1 MENENAYRRCDE
13 CGKTI
18 ELRERAVNLTNAD
31 GSSGRL
37 LCLDCYNQEM
47 AATIGI
53 DFKNPK
59 FPPVLLVDVNGEEHK
74 FNFIVQLFGHRVSI
88 ESFEPEKDHGYQ
100 FTIGGNP
107 EVKGV
112 ST

>member
-1 MENENAYRRCDE
+1 MENENSYQRCDE
-13 CGKTI
+13 CGKVI
-18 ELRERAVNLTNAD
+18 ELRERAVNLANQD
-31 GSSGRL
+31 GNSERL

-59 FPPVLLVDVNGEEHK
+59 FPPVLLVDVDGEEHA
-74 FNFIVQLFGHRVSI
+74 FDYIVQLFGYRVCI

-100 FTIGGNP
+100 FVI
-107 EVKGV
+107 EVV
-112 ST
+112 PQP